1 MPGGQVSRP
10 IFKMPRFNNSEESSG
25 WSESA
30 NHNEAVSELFRANN
44 RALISFLLT
53 HLSNESEAREVAQ
66 EAYIKLLQLD
76 RPEAVSFLR
85 SYLFR
90 IAANLAIDRIRRRG
104 RKDRIERLD
113 LFDEPGFAASAEHEA
128 AAQQDLALVRQAIA
142 ELRPSYQTAF
152 AMNKF
157 LDRSIADVA
166 AAMDLT
172 PRMVRVYVARAVF
185 YCRLRLDGCSQDAA
199 YKAMM
204 ELAS

>member
-1 MPGGQVSRP
+1 
-10 IFKMPRFNNSEESSG
+10 MPRFNNSEESSG

-113 LFDEPGFAASAEHEA
+113 LFDEPACAASAEDEA
-128 AAQQDLALVRQAIA
+128 
-142 ELRPSYQTAF
+142 T
-152 AMNKF
+152 
-157 LDRSIADVA
+157 
-166 AAMDLT
+166 
-172 PRMVRVYVARAVF
+172 
-185 YCRLRLDGCSQDAA
+185 
-199 YKAMM
+199 
-204 ELAS
+204 

>member
-1 MPGGQVSRP
+1 M
-10 IFKMPRFNNSEESSG
+10 FKMPQFNNSGESSG
-25 WSESA
+25 RPASA

-90 IAANLAIDRIRRRG
+90 IAANLAIDRIRRRN

-113 LFDEPGFAASAEHEA
+113 LFDEPAVAVSAEDEVT
-128 AAQQDLALVRQAIA
+128 AQQDLALVRQAIA
-142 ELRPSYQTAF
+142 ELKPSYQTAF

-157 LDRSIADVA
+157 LDRSIADIA

-172 PRMVRVYVARAVF
+172 PRMVRVYVTRTVF

-199 YKAMM
+199 YQAMM

>member
-1 MPGGQVSRP
+1 MFEMPQFDKSEQSSDRPAPASR
-10 IFKMPRFNNSEESSG
+10 
-25 WSESA
+25 
-30 NHNEAVSELFRANN
+30 NEAVSELFRENN

-90 IAANLAIDRIRRRG
+90 IAANLAIDRIRRRA

-113 LFDEPGFAASAEHEA
+113 FFDEPSLAPSAEDEA
-128 AAQQDLALVRQAIA
+128 TARQDLELVRLAMA
-142 ELRPSYQTAF
+142 ELKPSYRTAF

-157 LDRSIADVA
+157 LDLPVADVA
-166 AAMDLT
+166 AAMDVT
-172 PRMVRVYVARAVF
+172 PRMVRAYVTRAVF
-185 YCRLRLDGCSQDAA
+185 YCRLRLDGCSQDDA

-204 ELAS
+204 ELQS

>member
-1 MPGGQVSRP
+1 MPQ
-10 IFKMPRFNNSEESSG
+10 FDNSEDSAG
-25 WSESA
+25 RPASA
-30 NHNEAVSELFRANN
+30 NRNEAVSELFRANN

-53 HLSNESEAREVAQ
+53 HLSNEGEAREVAQ
-66 EAYIKLLQLD
+66 ESYIKLLQLD

-85 SYLFR
+85 AYLFR
-90 IAANLAIDRIRRRG
+90 IAANLAIDRIRRRD

-113 LFDEPGFAASAEHEA
+113 LFDEPPLAPSAEDEVTS
-128 AAQQDLALVRQAIA
+128 QQDLALVRQSIA
-142 ELRPSYQTAF
+142 ELKPSYQTAF

-157 LDRSIADVA
+157 LDRSITDVA

-172 PRMVRVYVARAVF
+172 PRMVRVYVTRAVF

-204 ELAS
+204 ELQS

>member
-1 MPGGQVSRP
+1 ML
-10 IFKMPRFNNSEESSG
+10 KMPQFNNSEESSG
-25 WSESA
+25 WSASA

-53 HLSNESEAREVAQ
+53 HLANESEAREVAQ

-113 LFDEPGFAASAEHEA
+113 LFDEPAFAASAEDEA
-128 AAQQDLALVRQAIA
+128 TAQQDLALVRQAIA
-142 ELRPSYQTAF
+142 ELKPSYQTAF

-157 LDRSIADVA
+157 LDRSIADIA
-166 AAMDLT
+166 TAMDLT
-172 PRMVRVYVARAVF
+172 PRMVRVYVTRAVL
-185 YCRLRLDGCSQDAA
+185 YCRLRLDGCSQDVA
-199 YKAMM
+199 YQAMM

>member
-1 MPGGQVSRP
+1 M
-10 IFKMPRFNNSEESSG
+10 FKMPQFDNSEDSAG
-25 WSESA
+25 RPASA
-30 NHNEAVSELFRANN
+30 NRKEAVSELFRANN

-53 HLSNESEAREVAQ
+53 HLSNEGEAREVAQ
-66 EAYIKLLQLD
+66 ESYIKLLQLD

-85 SYLFR
+85 AYLFR
-90 IAANLAIDRIRRRG
+90 IAANLAIDRIRRRD

-113 LFDEPGFAASAEHEA
+113 LFDEPPLAPSAEDEA
-128 AAQQDLALVRQAIA
+128 TSQQDLALVRQAIA
-142 ELRPSYQTAF
+142 ELKPSYQTAF

-157 LDRSIADVA
+157 LDRSITDVA

-172 PRMVRVYVARAVF
+172 PRMVRVYVTRAVF

>member
-1 MPGGQVSRP
+1 M
-10 IFKMPRFNNSEESSG
+10 FKMPQFDNSEECAG
-25 WSESA
+25 RSA
-30 NHNEAVSELFRANN
+30 STNRNEAVSELFRANN

-53 HLSNESEAREVAQ
+53 HLSNEGEAREVAQ

-85 SYLFR
+85 AYLFR
-90 IAANLAIDRIRRRG
+90 IAANLAIDRIRRRD
-104 RKDRIERLD
+104 RRDRIERLD
-113 LFDEPGFAASAEHEA
+113 LFDEPPLAPSAEDEA
-128 AAQQDLALVRQAIA
+128 TSQQDLALVRQAIA
-142 ELRPSYQTAF
+142 ELKPSYQTAF

-172 PRMVRVYVARAVF
+172 PRMVRVYVTRAVV
-185 YCRLRLDGCSQDAA
+185 YCSLRLDGCSQDAA

>member
-1 MPGGQVSRP
+1 M
-10 IFKMPRFNNSEESSG
+10 FKMPQFDNSEESAG
-25 WSESA
+25 RSA
-30 NHNEAVSELFRANN
+30 STNRNEAVSELFRANN

-53 HLSNESEAREVAQ
+53 HLSNEGEAREVAQ

-85 SYLFR
+85 AYLFR
-90 IAANLAIDRIRRRG
+90 IAANLAIDRIRRRD
-104 RKDRIERLD
+104 RRDRIERLD
-113 LFDEPGFAASAEHEA
+113 LFDEPPLAPSAEDEA
-128 AAQQDLALVRQAIA
+128 TSQQDLALVRRAIA
-142 ELRPSYQTAF
+142 ELKPSYQTAF

-157 LDRSIADVA
+157 LERSIADVA

-172 PRMVRVYVARAVF
+172 PRMVRVYVTRAVF

>member
-1 MPGGQVSRP
+1 M
-10 IFKMPRFNNSEESSG
+10 FKMPQFDNSEDSAERPA
-25 WSESA
+25 SA
-30 NHNEAVSELFRANN
+30 NRNEAVSELFRANN

-53 HLSNESEAREVAQ
+53 HLSNEGEAREVAQ
-66 EAYIKLLQLD
+66 ESYIKLLQLD

-85 SYLFR
+85 AYLFR
-90 IAANLAIDRIRRRG
+90 IAANLAIDRIRRRD

-113 LFDEPGFAASAEHEA
+113 LFDEPPLAPSAEDEA
-128 AAQQDLALVRQAIA
+128 TSQQDLALVRQAIG
-142 ELRPSYQTAF
+142 ELKPSYQTAF

-157 LDRSIADVA
+157 LDRSITDVA

-172 PRMVRVYVARAVF
+172 PRMVRVYVTRAVF

-204 ELAS
+204 ELPS

>member
-1 MPGGQVSRP
+1 MPQ
-10 IFKMPRFNNSEESSG
+10 FDNSEESAGRPASTKRN
-25 WSESA
+25 A
-30 NHNEAVSELFRANN
+30 AVSELFRSNN

-53 HLSNESEAREVAQ
+53 HLSNEGEAREVAQ

-85 SYLFR
+85 AYLFR
-90 IAANLAIDRIRRRG
+90 IAANLAIDRIRRRD
-104 RKDRIERLD
+104 RRDRIERLD
-113 LFDEPGFAASAEHEA
+113 LFDEPPLAPSAEDEA
-128 AAQQDLALVRQAIA
+128 KSQQDLALVRRAIA
-142 ELRPSYQTAF
+142 ELKPSYQTAF

-172 PRMVRVYVARAVF
+172 PRMVRVYVTRAVF